1 VAIPPALQRKI
12 ERLSLITPTRW
23 LIVAAVFHVTLAL
36 TFFLI
41 GRFHLAPGIF
51 DDNGIGVP
59 FAIDGTT
66 YLYFAKELVDGLW
79 TGGPS
84 SWFSMA
90 APFHCRLYSLTFIF
104 PGCLLGYNTL
114 SAEPLNLI
122 YYLGTLSF
130 LYLLAK
136 ELFNHRAG
144 LLSAIIVGLWPSFLL
159 HSTQLIRDSLFCCLM
174 LAFVYLLTILLR
186 SRLSL
191 RRTVVAVI
199 LGLILI
205 VVLWLIRGNWWNLIV
220 AQLVLTLVLLSIR
233 MFRERI
239 FPVGNLVV
247 LTAIFITAL
256 LIPTR
261 IKVMTVGGSVQPTPV
276 FSIPSSSRPASSNS
290 LWSRFVTQIRA
301 RRGAF
306 RVYTFRQ
313 SDIDSDVV
321 FNDAGDI
328 VKFLPRAAVIGFF
341 APFPKMWVESGTGGR
356 MGRLL
361 SGLETF
367 GMYLLYLPAAFCL
380 WKGRRNLALW
390 LTFLSI
396 FIGLV
401 ALGLVVV
408 NAGALYRFRYILWI
422 FTIAMAADG
431 LVRLWDLRI
440 RPKSN
445 DQRSTSQSS

>member
-1 VAIPPALQRKI
+1 VAIPPALQRTI
-12 ERLSLITPTRW
+12 ERLSLITLTRW
-23 LIVAAVFHVTLAL
+23 LIVAAAFHVTLAL

-41 GRFHLAPGIF
+41 GRFHLLPGLF
-51 DDNGIGVP
+51 DDNGIGIP

-66 YLYFAKELVDGLW
+66 YLYYTKELADGLR
-79 TGGPS
+79 TGGLS
-84 SWFSMA
+84 SWFSLA
-90 APFHCRLYSLTFIF
+90 APFHCRLYSLTFVF

-136 ELFNHRAG
+136 ELFNRRAG
-144 LLSAIIVGLWPSFLL
+144 LLAAIIVGLWPSFLL

-186 SRLSL
+186 RRLSL
-191 RRTVVAVI
+191 RWTVVAVI
-199 LGLILI
+199 LGFVLI
-205 VVLWLIRGNWWNLIV
+205 VVLWLIRGNWWNLIF
-220 AQLVLTLVLLSIR
+220 AQLVITLVLLSIR
-233 MFRERI
+233 MIRERI

-247 LTAIFITAL
+247 LIVIFVAAL
-256 LIPTR
+256 MLPNR
-261 IKVMTVGGSVQPTPV
+261 IKVMTVGGSAPPTAV
-276 FSIPSSSRPASSNS
+276 FAIPSSSRPASSNS
-290 LWSRFVTQIRA
+290 MWSRFVTQIRA
-301 RRGAF
+301 RRGGF
-306 RVYTFRQ
+306 RVYTLRQ
-313 SDIDSDVV
+313 SDIGSDVV
-321 FNDAGDI
+321 FKDAGDI

-361 SGLETF
+361 SGFETF
-367 GMYLLYLPAAFCL
+367 VMYLLYFPAGFCL

-390 LTFLSI
+390 LMFLSI

-431 LVRLWDLRI
+431 LVRIW
-440 RPKSN
+440 
-445 DQRSTSQSS
+445 DQRNKDIRSPGQ

>member
-1 VAIPPALQRKI
+1 VAIPPALQRKL

-41 GRFHLAPGIF
+41 GRFHLLPGLF
-51 DDNGIGVP
+51 DDNGIGVS

-66 YLYFAKELVDGLW
+66 YLSFSKELVEGLW
-79 TGGPS
+79 TGGPAF
-84 SWFSMA
+84 WFSTQ
-90 APFHCRLYSLTFIF
+90 APFHCRLYSLAFVF

-136 ELFNHRAG
+136 ELFNRRAG
-144 LLSAIIVGLWPSFLL
+144 LPAIIVGLWPSFLL

-186 SRLSL
+186 RQLSRNWTL
-191 RRTVVAVI
+191 VAVV
-199 LGLILI
+199 LGFVLI
-205 VVLWLIRGNWWNLIV
+205 VVLWLIRGNWWNLIF
-220 AQLVLTLVLLSIR
+220 AQLVITFVLLSIR
-233 MFRERI
+233 MFRERV
-239 FPVGNLVV
+239 FLVGNLVV
-247 LTAIFITAL
+247 LTVIFIAAL
-256 LIPTR
+256 MVPAR
-261 IKVMTVGGSVQPTPV
+261 IKVATIGRSKPPTAV
-276 FSIPSSSRPASSNS
+276 FAIPSNSKPASSNGM
-290 LWSRFVTQIRA
+290 WSRFVTQIRA
-301 RRGAF
+301 RRDGF
-306 RVYTFRQ
+306 QVYTLRQ
-313 SDIDSDVV
+313 SDIDSDVA

-328 VKFLPRAAVIGFF
+328 VKYLPRAAVIGFF
-341 APFPKMWVESGTGGR
+341 APFPRMWLEAGTGGR
-356 MGRLL
+356 MGRIL

-367 GMYLLYLPAAFCL
+367 VMYLLYFPAAFCL

-390 LTFLSI
+390 LLFLSI

-422 FTIAMAADG
+422 FTILMAADG
-431 LVRLWDLRI
+431 LVKIWNLRT
-440 RPKSN
+440 KN
-445 DQRSTSQSS
+445 VQSVKDSE